1 MTKEEIIEELE
12 TLRLNLLDNLS
23 YINAK
28 HDAITQQLAFV
39 NGLLYRAKRSDDNA
53 GEITEKSGTADRS

>member
-12 TLRLNLLDNLS
+12 TLRLNLHDELA

-39 NGLLYRAKRSDDNA
+39 NNLLYRAKQGDKND
-53 GEITEKSGTADRS
+53 E